1 MEITATQVL
10 EMLSK
15 AKQLSIRYDVYDAE
29 EYLSIHYDVAEEYGY
44 FIQFEVNWF
53 SDEYKDYS
61 YEKVFINNSNESV
74 GYGGW
79 DFLTWMNMLDEK
91 LEQKK
96 QEKIKAE
103 KRKEVLA
110 KLTDE
115 ERELLGLGVS
125 SQSVPHKSQM
135 PF

>member
-1 MEITATQVL
+1 MTITATQVL
-10 EMLSK
+10 QLLAK
-15 AKQLSIRYDVYDAE
+15 ANKLGASHIVGEREGGHIITFWYDF
-29 EYLSIHYDVAEEYGY
+29 YGNGG
-44 FIQFEVNWF
+44 ET
-53 SDEYKDYS
+53 ET
-61 YEKVFINNSNESV
+61 VFISVENENV
-74 GYGGW
+74 IKYGNGTC
-79 DFLTWMNMLDEK
+79 DFNTMMGILDGMLREK
-91 LEQKK
+91 E

-115 ERELLGLGVS
+115 ELELLGLGVS